1 MKKGLSHGHDE
12 TQKKN
17 ASHIPY
23 ETQKKN
29 ASHQTSETPFHY
41 AIYVGTGKAF
51 FCSVNNLNLLEK
63 E

>member
-12 TQKKN
+12 TQKEN
-17 ASHIPY
+17 ASHK
-23 ETQKKN
+23 T
-29 ASHQTSETPFHY
+29 TETPFHY
-41 AIYVGTGKAF
+41 AIHVGTGKAF